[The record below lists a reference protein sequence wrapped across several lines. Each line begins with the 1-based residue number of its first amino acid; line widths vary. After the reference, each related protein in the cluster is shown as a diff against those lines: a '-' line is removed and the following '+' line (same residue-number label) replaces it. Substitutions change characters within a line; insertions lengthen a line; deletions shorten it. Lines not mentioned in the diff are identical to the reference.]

1 MNRSSRRRLEEVR
14 RQLPESLDL
23 LAVSVGAGL
32 GLQAA
37 LANVAEH
44 SDGALATEWR
54 RVLGDIRLGASLVEA
69 LTGLATR
76 VDIPE
81 VRHFVASVILAVELG
96 ASLAPVLRAQASHA
110 RAQRHLRISEK
121 AHTIPVKVLFPLVLC
136 LLPALLLIVLG
147 PPALTI
153 VDELARPSRL

>member
-54 RVLGDIRLGASLVEA
+54 RVLGDIRLGSSLVEA

-153 VDELARPSRL
+153 IDELARPSRL

>member
-1 MNRSSRRRLEEVR
+1 MSQRRLDEIR

-32 GLQAA
+32 GLQGA

-44 SDGALATEWR
+44 SEGALATEWR

-69 LTGLATR
+69 LSGLAAR
-76 VDIPE
+76 ADIAE

-96 ASLAPVLRAQASHA
+96 ASLGPVLRAQAAHA

-136 LLPALLLIVLG
+136 LLPALLLVVLG

-153 VDELARPSRL
+153 VDELGGATRL